1 LSRNGAE
8 DPVDHSRG
16 IAAAANSSEERT
28 LNSEQWGISHEQALE
43 LMEQHLDTESIRK
56 HCLASEAIMR
66 ALAPRF
72 GEDPDLW
79 SLVGLLHDLDYNE
92 TRDRM
97 TQHTILTGEI
107 LRGRGVH
114 ELVIEAIQSHNAENL
129 GITRNKPI
137 HFALTAAETITGL
150 IVATA
155 LVYPDKKLASVK
167 AKSVRKRMKEKEFA
181 RSVNRDHIRLCEQ
194 LGMPL
199 DVFIEVSLDAM
210 RGISDRLGL

>member
-1 LSRNGAE
+1 
-8 DPVDHSRG
+8 VK
-16 IAAAANSSEERT
+16 
-28 LNSEQWGISHEQALE
+28 SEQWGISRERALE
-43 LMEQHLDTESIRK
+43 LIEQYLEAESIRK

-72 GEDPDLW
+72 GEDPELW
-79 SLVGLLHDLDYNE
+79 GLVGLLHDLDYNE

-97 TQHTILTGEI
+97 DQHTIITGEI
-107 LRGRGVH
+107 LRAHGAR
-114 ELVIEAIQSHNAENL
+114 EPVIEAIQSHNAENL
-129 GITRNKPI
+129 GITRNKPV
-137 HFALTAAETITGL
+137 HLALTAAETITGL

-167 AKSVRKRMKEKEFA
+167 PKSVRKRMKEKEFA

-194 LGMPL
+194 LGMSL
-199 DVFIEVSLDAM
+199 DEFIEVSLDAM